1 MGLTVGTTTGKLH
14 LHLPKP
20 YCETYCLVQAG
31 DRDLVLTNI
40 SLKGVS
46 LTTDL
51 PFLSRLLL
59 WKTRRVRSLLLD
71 HIKSFYVFDWVHSGP
86 ELNPRAYEKRT
97 TMCLKSYLHGTKRAF
112 IPERVHS
119 ISIYIYIYLYLFLH
133 DTETKFCFCSNQ
145 SIVISF
151 RFATRMKFSFW
162 FKFLILVSCKMKTN
176 FC

>member
-119 ISIYIYIYLYLFLH
+119 ISIYIYISVSFPAWYWNEILFLF
-133 DTETKFCFCSNQ
+133 K
-145 SIVISF
+145 SINSDFISVCNPNE
-151 RFATRMKFSFW
+151 
-162 FKFLILVSCKMKTN
+162 ILVLVQILDSGIM
-176 FC
+176 